1 MKTLPCLAMCLSPLL
16 LASTPPRVAQHGPW
30 TVFGQILGQPLTVP
44 ECRHKLMGDGTPFST
59 YEDDPAVTCYEPD
72 IALRDAPWR
81 RGSLDFPLR
90 QIPLIIHGSSGFTL
104 IVNGRLE
111 GLEFDTLNYSSRRG
125 IVSEL
130 SAKFG
135 PPSSATRTTPDPA
148 GIPVPGMLYEWNL
161 PGLYVAYRD
170 IDTSV
175 DYGNLLIETSEM
187 HALRLRHERDDAVR
201 RTAL

>member
-111 GLEFDTLNYSSRRG
+111 GLEFDTLNYSNRRG

-135 PPSSATRTTPDPA
+135 PPSSHPGSSRDP
-148 GIPVPGMLYEWNL
+148 
-161 PGLYVAYRD
+161 R
-170 IDTSV
+170 S
-175 DYGNLLIETSEM
+175 
-187 HALRLRHERDDAVR
+187 RDAVR
-201 RTAL
+201 VEPPGTVRRLPRHRHQRRLWQSAYRNLRDARPEVAS